1 MTGGT
6 RMEVWVI
13 ALALFVLVIN
23 VAATVAVFR
32 SPMASRQQ
40 RLAQLAIIWL
50 VPIFGAVLI
59 GCFHYSISRKET
71 PRAATLRDEQDY
83 PAVNLYPPHGPGD
96 V

>member
-1 MTGGT
+1 MQ
-6 RMEVWVI
+6 VWVS
-13 ALALFVLVIN
+13 ALALFALVIN

-32 SPMASRQQ
+32 STMASRQQ
-40 RLAQLAIIWL
+40 RLAQLANIWL

-59 GCFHYSISRKET
+59 GCFHYSVSRKET
-71 PRAATLRDEQDY
+71 PRATMLRVEQDY